1 MTLDKKTLDKKANLA
16 SELNLKYALQLNI
29 FNMKSLIK
37 RDKTGSNQRI
47 KMKLLD
53 NFTGY
58 PQIELDALIDKSL
71 LIKLLTKWEDELKKE
86 SKTLLKQLK
95 EED

>member
-86 SKTLLKQLK
+86 GKTLLKQLK